1 MLIAGHSSFT
11 EVADS
16 CAAAESMPN
25 QAPSLSTI
33 LSTSRIC
40 SAQFIDQCSFYTG
53 KYFSSV
59 FITAHL
65 MHKENLSLSY

>member
-1 MLIAGHSSFT
+1 MFLAGHSSFT
-11 EVADS
+11 EVADGW
-16 CAAAESMPN
+16 AAAESMPS
-25 QAPSLSTI
+25 QAPSVSTI

-65 MHKENLSLSY
+65 MHKENFCLSY